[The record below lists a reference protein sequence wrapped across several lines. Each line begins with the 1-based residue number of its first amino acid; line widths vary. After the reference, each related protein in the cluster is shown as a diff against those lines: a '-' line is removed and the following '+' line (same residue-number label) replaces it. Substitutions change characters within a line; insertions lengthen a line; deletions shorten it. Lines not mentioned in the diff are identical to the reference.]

1 MYTSVKKYTSV
12 LLITVGIIFLSL
24 FSSHKYEI
32 NAKKKNMIQ
41 IETDYGVMDVKL
53 YNETPLHTKNMIKL
67 VEKKFYDSL
76 LFHRVIP
83 DFMIQGGDPDSKNAS
98 TNKMLG
104 TGGPGYTI
112 PAEFVPSCI
121 HKKGA
126 IAAARLG
133 GAQNPLKESSGSQFY
148 IVQGKTYT
156 DQELTMIENQ
166 RIEKMT
172 NELIVS
178 YVNKPENDTLKTRI
192 MHLQKNQ
199 EHEQLQNVIADIQ
212 EKIKPEIEELNTY
225 RYTEEQK
232 EVYKTIGGTPFLDY
246 EYTVFGEVVDG
257 FEVIDTIGSVATQ
270 NSNRPVADIKMIVRK
285 K

>member
-1 MYTSVKKYTSV
+1 
-12 LLITVGIIFLSL
+12 
-24 FSSHKYEI
+24 
-32 NAKKKNMIQ
+32 MIQ

>member
-1 MYTSVKKYTSV
+1 MYTSVKKHTSV

-24 FSSHKYEI
+24 FSSHKFEI
-32 NAKKKNMIQ
+32 NTKNMIQ

-53 YNETPLHTKNMIKL
+53 YDKTPLHTKNMMKL
-67 VEKKFYDSL
+67 VEQKFYDSL

-83 DFMIQGGDPDSKNAS
+83 NFMIQGGDPDSKNADK
-98 TNKMLG
+98 NKMLG

-112 PAEFVPSCI
+112 PAEFAPAYI

-133 GAQNPLKESSGSQFY
+133 GAQNPHKESSGSQFY

-172 NELIVS
+172 NELIVA
-178 YVNKPENDTLKTRI
+178 YVNKPENDTLKTHI
-192 MHLQKNQ
+192 MHLQKKQ
-199 EHEQLQNVIADIQ
+199 EHEQLQSVIADIQ
-212 EKIKPEIEELNTY
+212 EKIEPEIKKLNTY
-225 RYTEEQK
+225 RYTDEQK
-232 EVYKTIGGTPFLDY
+232 EVYETIGGTPFLDY

-257 FEVIDTIGSVATQ
+257 FEVIDKIGSVETQ
-270 NSNRPVADIKMIVRK
+270 NSNRPVADITMIVRK